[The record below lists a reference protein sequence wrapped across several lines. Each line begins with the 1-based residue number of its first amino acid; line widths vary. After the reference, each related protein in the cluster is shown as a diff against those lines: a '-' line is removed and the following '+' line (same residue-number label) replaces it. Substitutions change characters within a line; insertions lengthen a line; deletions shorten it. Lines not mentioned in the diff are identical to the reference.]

1 MGINGVPAPA
11 PNDDGRVAAAAPP
24 AGVQSD
30 FDSPDW
36 TGGNVVK
43 ANIVALTASAIFL
56 GLRLYTRVC
65 LVRQPG
71 WDDGAF
77 SLPLFLWR
85 DLCTESGVGSAFI
98 LLAWVRDRTFGW

>member
-1 MGINGVPAPA
+1 MGINRASGPAP
-11 PNDDGRVAAAAPP
+11 DDNGRVAAAAPP

-36 TGGNVVK
+36 TGGNIVEV
-43 ANIVALTASAIFL
+43 NIVALTASAIFL
-56 GLRLYTRVC
+56 GLRLYTRTC

-77 SLPLFLWR
+77 SSPLFL
-85 DLCTESGVGSAFI
+85 SSAGI
-98 LLAWVRDRTFGW
+98 MY